1 MEDKDHYEFPVESAL
16 ENEPVPKAITLL
28 NFRYHSTHKELPASE
43 GAPPFVVSWVFL
55 AHS

>member
-16 ENEPVPKAITLL
+16 ENELVPKAITLL